1 MSRRGWILF
10 SSQAFIWGVPYLL
23 IAIAVESLAP
33 PTVVAGRTGFAA
45 LLLLPVAI
53 HRGALRPALARWRG
67 VLAFAAI
74 EMAGPFLLLSHA
86 EQTLPSGM
94 TGLLVA
100 TVPLFGALVGFLLG
114 DRSAVGPRRL
124 LGLGIGFAGVALVV
138 GGSVGSTNGSITP
151 TNVAEVLLVAV
162 CYATAPF
169 IAHRHLDEVPGIGM
183 ATVALGAVAA
193 FYLPIAVVAQDGA
206 PTARSLWA
214 LAGLT
219 VLCTAIAF
227 ITFFALIAEV
237 GPAKATMFT
246 YLNPVVALGL
256 GVVVLDER
264 LTWGL
269 VAGFPVVLAGC
280 WLAASHRDE
289 DPVLVAEP

>member
-33 PTVVAGRTGFAA
+33 AAVVAGRTGFAA
-45 LLLLPVAI
+45 LILLPVAL
-53 HRGALRPALARWRG
+53 HRRALRPALARWRG
-67 VLAFAAI
+67 VLAFAAV

-86 EQTLPSGM
+86 EQTLPSGT

-100 TVPLFGALVGFLLG
+100 TVPLFGAVVGFALG

-124 LGLGIGFAGVALVV
+124 VGLGIGFAGVALVV
-138 GGSVGSTNGSITP
+138 GGSAGSAEGAITA
-151 TNVAEVLLVAV
+151 TNVSEVLLVAV
-162 CYATAPF
+162 CYAIAPF

-193 FYLPIAVVAQDGA
+193 FYTPIALLTQDGA

-246 YLNPVVALGL
+246 YLNPAVALTL
-256 GVVVLDER
+256 GVLVLDEH

-269 VAGFPVVLAGC
+269 VAGFPIVLAGC
-280 WLAASHRDE
+280 WLAASHRD
-289 DPVLVAEP
+289 DAPLLVPEP